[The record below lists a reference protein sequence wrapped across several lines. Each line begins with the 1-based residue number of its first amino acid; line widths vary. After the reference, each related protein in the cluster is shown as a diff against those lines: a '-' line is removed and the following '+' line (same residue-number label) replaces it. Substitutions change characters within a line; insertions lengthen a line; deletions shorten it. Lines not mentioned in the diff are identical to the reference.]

1 MKDKL
6 TTDQRFLN
14 IEKKIGIFI
23 IIGTIGIIATIVFVG
38 VQQDVFTTKNKLYF
52 ITDSGKNI
60 KEGQTITLSGFKIGS
75 VNKVLLED
83 IAKVNVELSINSEYM
98 KWIKADAKAKLTK
111 DLPIGESIIEIIP
124 GSKNRGKVR
133 EGGVI
138 GFEKVEWFAG
148 MTKNLNP
155 IPITVAKSLYM
166 EKLFTDLKK
175 DFQLE
180 IDPLLTDIK
189 YALKNLKIFSDE
201 SLETKDHIN
210 SMLKNVDNSLVSLNN
225 LLGNLSSDIPVIL
238 NKLDESLEITQK
250 LINEGLGVASDAK
263 EITEALKQTW
273 PISSH
278 IKKKEKLERKKERKE
293 RKFPIKN

>member
-14 IEKKIGIFI
+14 VEKKIGVFIF
-23 IIGTIGIIATIVFVG
+23 IGTIGIIATIVFVG
-38 VQQDVFTTKNKLYF
+38 VRQNVFTPKKKLYF
-52 ITDSGKNI
+52 ITDSGKDI
-60 KEGQTITLSGFKIGS
+60 KEGQTITLSGFKIGTVS
-75 VNKVLLED
+75 KVLLED
-83 IAKVNVELSINSEYM
+83 IARVNVELSINSEYM
-98 KWIKADAKAKLTK
+98 EWIKADAKAKLTK
-111 DLPIGESIIEIIP
+111 DLPIGESTIEIIP

-133 EGGVI
+133 ERGVI

-155 IPITVAKSLYM
+155 IPITVAKSPYM
-166 EKLFTDLKK
+166 EKLFIDLKD

-189 YALKNLKIFSDE
+189 YALKNLKMFSDE
-201 SLETKDHIN
+201 SLVTKDHIN
-210 SMLKNVDNSLVSLNN
+210 SMLKNVDNSLASLDN
-225 LLGNLSSDIPVIL
+225 LLGLLSNDLPVIL
-238 NKLDESLEITQK
+238 DKLDESLEITQK

-263 EITEALKQTW
+263 EITEALKETW

-278 IKKKEKLERKKERKE
+278 IKKKMKLELKKERKE
-293 RKFPIKN
+293 QNFPIKN